1 MASMKYKNAFIAF
14 TVVLLAVLFIRQVA
28 HDYEN
33 YDFKLEGTY
42 ANNKQTFDWISF
54 NNDGPNTFRLY
65 HMIEGSQKED
75 RGTFKKVSDR
85 KYILSST
92 YYHNAE
98 VVCFKKFPNTV
109 GFTITLGKAKV
120 DFIQNTT
127 IPTQIEPSSSGND

>member
-1 MASMKYKNAFIAF
+1 MKYKYALIAC
-14 TVVLLAVLFIRQVA
+14 VVIVLAVLFVRQVA

-42 ANNKQTFDWISF
+42 SNNEQTFDWISF

-65 HMIEGSQKED
+65 HMVEGSQKED

-92 YYHNAE
+92 YYHHAE
-98 VVCFKKFPNTV
+98 VVCFEKFPNTV

-120 DFIQNTT
+120 DFIQHSTT
-127 IPTQIEPSSSGND
+127 PTQIETSSSGNE